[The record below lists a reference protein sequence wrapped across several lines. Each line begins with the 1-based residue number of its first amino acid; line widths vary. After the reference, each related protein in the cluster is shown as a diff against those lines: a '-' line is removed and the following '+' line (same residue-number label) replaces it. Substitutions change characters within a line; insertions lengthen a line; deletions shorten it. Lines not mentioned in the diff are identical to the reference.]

1 MIEPEAIYIIVDDDD
16 DEAMRHS
23 LKNLIQSG
31 TTGQNFASVQ
41 EFLHSKLTDVP
52 RCLVHDVQYFA

>member
-1 MIEPEAIYIIVDDDD
+1 MIEPEAIYIIVDDD

-31 TTGQNFASVQ
+31 TTG
-41 EFLHSKLTDVP
+41 
-52 RCLVHDVQYFA
+52 

>member
-1 MIEPEAIYIIVDDDD
+1 MIEPEAIYIIVDDEEE
-16 DEAMRHS
+16 EAMRHS

-41 EFLHSKLTDVP
+41 EFCTASSRMCPAV
-52 RCLVHDVQYFA
+52 

>member
-1 MIEPEAIYIIVDDDD
+1 MIEPEAIYIIVDD

-31 TTGQNFASVQ
+31 TMGQNFASVQ
-41 EFLHSKLTDVP
+41 EFLHSKLTDV
-52 RCLVHDVQYFA
+52 HDVQYFA